1 MGFSLGGLGLFLIFI
16 LSGIWILLQLTTSLA
31 NNNTLGQP
39 MIADPNI
46 TKPAMAQVL
55 LFVMAL
61 GALIGF
67 GLYVL
72 M

>member
-1 MGFSLGGLGLFLIFI
+1 
-16 LSGIWILLQLTTSLA
+16 LQLTTSLA